1 MLNELIVTLVAKRT
15 KKCEALQNTQES
27 VTLTCYFFIVDY
39 LILCIQGNQ
48 IGLFDRPQTQRERNV
63 VRFSAAVWEGT
74 R

>member
-1 MLNELIVTLVAKRT
+1 MLNELIVTLVARRT

-27 VTLTCYFFIVDY
+27 VTFTCYFFIVDY
-39 LILCIQGNQ
+39 LILCIQSNQ
-48 IGLFDRPQTQRERNV
+48 IGLFEGPQTQRERNV